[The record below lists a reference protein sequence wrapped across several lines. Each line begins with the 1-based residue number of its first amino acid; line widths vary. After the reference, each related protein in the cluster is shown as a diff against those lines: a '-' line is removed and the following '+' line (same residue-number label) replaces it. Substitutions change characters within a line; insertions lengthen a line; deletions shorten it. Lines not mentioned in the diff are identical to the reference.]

1 MNAPLKLRRRSL
13 LILLPILAAAAAPDQ
28 KQARIDRLERR
39 VFAPCCYTE
48 SVAIHQSE
56 IAVKMRL
63 EIAKWVEQGS
73 TDEQILG
80 TYIGRY
86 GDKVLIDPAT
96 APKEWSY
103 LVPWMVAVLGM
114 GAAAA
119 MLWRW
124 RLARLAVAPAVNLA
138 DVALP
143 DLPDFDDE

>member
-1 MNAPLKLRRRSL
+1 MRPRLNLRCGCL
-13 LILLPILAAAAAPDQ
+13 LILLPILALGAAPDQ
-28 KQARIDRLERR
+28 KQARIERLERR

-56 IAVKMRL
+56 IALKMRL
-63 EIAKWVEQGS
+63 EIAGWVEQGS

-80 TYIGRY
+80 TYIARY
-86 GDKVLIDPAT
+86 GEKVLIDPAT

-124 RLARLAVAPAVNLA
+124 RLARLAVTPAVNFA

>member
-1 MNAPLKLRRRSL
+1 MRTHLNLRRGSL
-13 LILLPILAAAAAPDQ
+13 LILLPILASGAASNP

-48 SVAIHQSE
+48 SVTIHQSE

-63 EIAKWVEQGS
+63 EIAKWVEQGR
-73 TDEQILG
+73 TDEEILG
-80 TYIGRY
+80 TYVARY
-86 GDKVLIDPAT
+86 GDKALIDPAT

-103 LVPWMVAVLGM
+103 LVPWMVAALGM

-124 RLARLAVAPAVNLA
+124 RLARLAVTPAVNFA

>member
-1 MNAPLKLRRRSL
+1 MRTRLTLRRGSL
-13 LILLPILAAAAAPDQ
+13 LVLLPILVWSAASDQ

-56 IAVKMRL
+56 IAMKMRL
-63 EIAKWVEQGS
+63 EISKWVEQGR
-73 TDEQILG
+73 TDEEILG
-80 TYIGRY
+80 TYVARY

-103 LVPWMVAVLGM
+103 LVPWIVAVLGM

-124 RLARLAVAPAVNLA
+124 RLARLSLASAPHVA

-143 DLPDFDDE
+143 DLPDFDEE

>member
-1 MNAPLKLRRRSL
+1 MRTRMNLRRGSL
-13 LILLPILAAAAAPDQ
+13 LVLLPILVVAAASDQ
-28 KQARIDRLERR
+28 KQARIDRLERS

-63 EIAKWVEQGS
+63 EIAKLVEQGS

-80 TYIGRY
+80 TYVARY
-86 GDKVLIDPAT
+86 GGKVLIDPAT
-96 APKEWSY
+96 APQEWSY
-103 LVPWMVAVLGM
+103 LVPWIVAVLGM

-124 RLARLAVAPAVNLA
+124 RLARLAVTPAVNFA